1 MMHSYTAFSVVLDRA
16 WIAER
21 IPHAGKMCLLD
32 RVVAWSDES
41 IHCVATS
48 HLDPNNPL
56 RANGRLTTLCGI
68 EYAAQAMAV
77 HGSLIGT
84 ARRRP
89 RVGLLA
95 SVRNVAAYVERLDTL
110 EGPLSVEAERMSGV
124 ADNVLYRF
132 ALHCSDRPVLS
143 GRAAVIL
150 DASNL
155 DSTWGPGKT
164 DTGR

>member
-1 MMHSYTAFSVVLDRA
+1 MMHSDTDFPVPLDRA

-21 IPHAGKMCLLD
+21 IPHTGKMCLLD
-32 RVVAWSDES
+32 HVVAWSDEA
-41 IHCVATS
+41 IRCVATS
-48 HLDPNNPL
+48 HRDPNNPL
-56 RANGRLTTLCGI
+56 QANGRLSALCGI

-84 ARRRP
+84 TKRRP

-95 SVRNVAAYVERLDTL
+95 SVRNVEAYVERLDTL
-110 EGPLSVEAERMSGV
+110 DGPLSVEAERMSGD

-132 ALHCSDRPVLS
+132 ALHCGDRPVLS

-150 DASNL
+150 DASDL
-155 DSTWGPGKT
+155 GSPPGP
-164 DTGR
+164 